1 MTEDFY
7 NIPPPQP
14 VQPLPSTPKTP
25 RISSPISQPN
35 SNNIFL
41 FDFSTVL
48 SLLNTF
54 ALAWTIFYSI
64 LCVCQFFY
72 YYVKYNE
79 NSVGNIKK
87 GKKYLFNAF
96 KLWYSYLLTL
106 GFFVL
111 YLGLKTTFF
120 GLFVGVIACLTYFLK
135 FLAIDLAFIPVFD
148 SVAKNVQKVLALPF
162 DVANTA
168 ITNSL
173 APKKE
178 EKKDDKKGKK

>member
-7 NIPPPQP
+7 NIPTPQP
-14 VQPLPSTPKTP
+14 VQSLPANTQ
-25 RISSPISQPN
+25 SPQVSAQASQIRQN
-35 SNNIFL
+35 SIFL
-41 FDFSTVL
+41 YDFSTIL
-48 SLLNTF
+48 SLLNTL

-64 LCVCQFFY
+64 LCVSQFFY
-72 YYVKYNE
+72 YYVKYNN
-79 NSVGNIKK
+79 NSVDTIKK

-120 GLFVGVIACLTYFLK
+120 GPFIGVIACLTYFLK
-135 FLAIDLAFIPVFD
+135 FLGIDLAFIPVFD

-162 DVANTA
+162 DAANKA
-168 ITNSL
+168 IITSM

-178 EKKDDKKGKK
+178 EKKDKK

>member
-7 NIPPPQP
+7 NIPAPQP
-14 VQPLPSTPKTP
+14 VQPLPANPQTP
-25 RISSPISQPN
+25 RISSQVSQ
-35 SNNIFL
+35 STQSNIFL

-79 NSVGNIKK
+79 NSVENIKK

-111 YLGLKTTFF
+111 YLGLKSTFF
-120 GLFVGVIACLTYFLK
+120 GPIIGVIACLTYFLK
-135 FLAIDLAFIPVFD
+135 FLGIDLAFIPVFD

-162 DVANTA
+162 DAANKA

-173 APKKE
+173 VPKKE
-178 EKKDDKKGKK
+178 EKKDKK